1 MIRPATFEDATVVVD
16 TNIISLMM
24 SDQPVDRL
32 IASRYRRHLNGQRP
46 AISFQTWAE
55 LLVGATAY
63 HWDPVRFLGILDRF
77 ALVPFVD
84 ELIGL
89 HVNLRLSA
97 LNRNRRRERNARKIA
112 PADAWIAATAWW
124 LDAPLVTH
132 DAALV
137 GIPEIEV
144 ITELGD

>member
-24 SDQPVDRL
+24 SDQPADRL

-63 HWDPVRFLGILDRF
+63 QWDPVQLLGILDRF
-77 ALVPFVD
+77 MLVPFVD

-89 HVNLRLSA
+89 HVNLRLGA
-97 LNRNRRRERNARKIA
+97 LDRNRRHKGRKIA
-112 PADAWIAATAWW
+112 PADAGIAATAWW